1 MMQHETY
8 HLTMKQRREYN
19 NNMSDKIN
27 AGQKIVLNLRQTGN
41 VGHSVAV
48 NRVIERTVQYAPGLR
63 SSSIVYQV
71 MDPWTGS
78 FRNVSAGDMMGKFI
92 KAWNIFVI
100 F

>member
-1 MMQHETY
+1 MI
-8 HLTMKQRREYN
+8 QRREYIN
-19 NNMSDKIN
+19 SMSDKIK

-48 NRVIERTVQYAPGLR
+48 NRVIERTIQYAPGLW

-71 MDPWTGS
+71 MNPWTGS
-78 FRNVSAGDMMGKFI
+78 FRNVSASDMMGKFI
-92 KAWNIFVI
+92 KAWNVFVI